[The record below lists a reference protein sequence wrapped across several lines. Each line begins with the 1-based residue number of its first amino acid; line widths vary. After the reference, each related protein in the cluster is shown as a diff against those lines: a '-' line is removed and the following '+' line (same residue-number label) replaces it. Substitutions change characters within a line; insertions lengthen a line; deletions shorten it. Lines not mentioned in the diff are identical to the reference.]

1 MLKSDMTSVDAAGQV
16 GTVDP
21 DLLEMMESLF
31 TKFRQDSASPGDEV
45 ALDHELWSALT
56 ELGLSR
62 LTGAE
67 ENGGSGASWHEGAS
81 LLSAAAAAA
90 VPVPLAENDLLA
102 GWLLDSA
109 GLRSDHAV
117 RTAGRLD
124 NGKAVVPWARCAESV
139 VLLREAGHGCEIA
152 EIPIG
157 GVSVTP
163 GANLAGEPRDVVS
176 VPEGTLRWH
185 PAPEG
190 AGDEFVLRGAL
201 ARAAQICGALETVV
215 DLCVLHA
222 TQRTQFGRA
231 LAKFQAVQH
240 LVADIAAETALARA
254 ATDAAVS
261 QVSELGW
268 SDESTALSVA
278 VAKSCAGHA
287 VSTVVRNAHQ
297 VHGAIGTTFEHE
309 LHRYTNPALS
319 WRAEFG
325 SAHTWDTVLA
335 RATIRTDRKDVW
347 SLIADGHQ
355 IRDIVSDLG

>member
-1 MLKSDMTSVDAAGQV
+1 MTSVDTAGHA

-31 TKFRQDSASPGDEV
+31 TKFRKDTVSPDDEV
-45 ALDHELWSALT
+45 TLDRALWTALS

-67 ENGGSGASWHEGAS
+67 ENGGSGASWHEAAS
-81 LLSAAAAAA
+81 LVSSAAAAA
-90 VPVPLAENDLLA
+90 VPAPLAENDLLA

-109 GLRSDHAV
+109 GLRSDHSV
-117 RTAGRLD
+117 RTTGRLE
-124 NGKAVVPWARCAESV
+124 NGKAVVPWARCADSV
-139 VLLREAGHGCEIA
+139 VLLGEAGGGWEIA
-152 EIPIG
+152 EIPIAD
-157 GVSVTP
+157 VSVTP

-176 VPEGTLRWH
+176 VPEGTARWH

-190 AGDEFVLRGAL
+190 AGDEFMLRGAL
-201 ARAAQICGALETVV
+201 ARAAQICGALESVV
-215 DLCVLHA
+215 DLCVSHA

-240 LVADIAAETALARA
+240 LVADIAAETALARS
-254 ATDAAVS
+254 ATDAAVA
-261 QVSELGW
+261 QVSDLGW
-268 SDESTALSVA
+268 SDEAAALSVA
-278 VAKSCAGHA
+278 VAKSCASHA
-287 VSTVVRNAHQ
+287 VSIAVRNAHQ
-297 VHGAIGTTFEHE
+297 VHGAIGTTFEHD

-335 RATIRTDRKDVW
+335 RAAVRTKRNDVW
-347 SLIADGHQ
+347 SLVADGHE
-355 IRDIVSDLG
+355 IRDLVSELV

>member
-1 MLKSDMTSVDAAGQV
+1 MTSIDAGRA

-21 DLLEMMESLF
+21 DLLEMMEALF
-31 TKFRQDSASPGDEV
+31 TKFRKDAVSPESEV
-45 ALDHELWSALT
+45 TLDRELWSALT

-67 ENGGSGASWHEGAS
+67 ENGGSEASWYEAAS

-90 VPVPLAENDLLA
+90 VPAPLAENDLLA

-109 GLRSDHAV
+109 GLRSEHAV
-117 RTAGRLD
+117 CTAGRLE
-124 NGKAVVPWARCAESV
+124 NEMAVVPWARCAELV
-139 VLLREAGHGCEIA
+139 VLLREAEDGWEISQ
-152 EIPIG
+152 IPIG
-157 GVSVTP
+157 DTVVTP
-163 GANLAGEPRDVVS
+163 GANLAGEPRDIVS
-176 VPEGTLRWH
+176 VTEGMARWH
-185 PAPEG
+185 PAPAD

-215 DLCVLHA
+215 DLSVLHA
-222 TQRTQFGRA
+222 TQRAQFGRT

-254 ATDAAVS
+254 ATDAAVA
-261 QVSELGW
+261 QVSDYGW
-268 SDESTALSVA
+268 SDDATAMSVA
-278 VAKSCAGHA
+278 VAKSCASHA
-287 VSTVVRNAHQ
+287 VSVVVRNAHQ
-297 VHGAIGTTFEHE
+297 VHGAIGTTFEHD

-325 SAHTWDTVLA
+325 SAHMWDTVLA
-335 RATIRTDRKDVW
+335 RAAIRTDRRDMW

-355 IRDIVSDLG
+355 VRDLIRAF